1 MGGAICTGAN
11 ANSVIG
17 REVFT
22 VDSHDIV
29 RAGSAF
35 NSRFCAFSRQISL
48 STPVGRPEDNP
59 TGEQVFAKD
68 IWLSPAKILVV

>member
-17 REVFT
+17 REVFA

-29 RAGSAF
+29 RAGKAF
-35 NSRFCAFSRQISL
+35 DSRFCEFSRQI

-59 TGEQVFAKD
+59 TGEQVFANLPKTCKNL
-68 IWLSPAKILVV
+68 WLRET